1 MRCRGGWSRAE
12 VLVVLGLAILV
23 AGLIL
28 GATMR
33 LRADADGIRC
43 RNNLKLLCLSVHTY
57 DSAMLRLPPLAD
69 QGAGAPTG
77 RGLPSVFAM
86 LAPYLEAWPANYR
99 TDLPPERYHAHSSVV
114 FTYPG
119 KFGSTVTEDG
129 GIANQSW
136 RRIFRDPADSTADQL
151 RDIPMTLP
159 DGTTGYYATGSY
171 AANGLVPWGV
181 RGSAR
186 EFPGGLANTILF
198 GERPQVCRTAA
209 GEDVY
214 NLWGLGIYSPHM
226 PAFAALTPT
235 DPAGLLSTGQA
246 APAEPLPDE
255 AAADRD
261 AQVRVRIGRRDADP
275 GPPDF
280 GHSFQRVRG
289 GRPCD
294 PRLPGTPHRAGM
306 QVAMADGSVRGF
318 GPDTSPWVFWDACLP
333 GKPEDEPAPR
343 P

>member
-1 MRCRGGWSRAE
+1 MCRRAGWSRAE
-12 VLVVLGLAILV
+12 VLVVLVLAVLV
-23 AGLIL
+23 AGLVL

-33 LRADADGIRC
+33 LRADADGMKC
-43 RNNLKLLCLSVHTY
+43 RNNLKQLGLAVQNHHDTFGT
-57 DSAMLRLPPLAD
+57 LPPLAD

-77 RGLPSVFAM
+77 RGLPSLFA
-86 LAPYLEAWPANYR
+86 LLTIYLEAWPANYH
-99 TDLPPERYHAHSSVV
+99 TGLPPERYHAHSSVV

-136 RRIFRDPADSTADQL
+136 RLFFRDPADTTADRL
-151 RDIPMTLP
+151 RDLPMTLP

-171 AANGLVPWGV
+171 AANGLAPWGT
-181 RGSAR
+181 
-186 EFPGGLANTILF
+186 GGLPRSFPKGTPNTILF
-198 GERPQVCRTAA
+198 GERPQVCRAA
-209 GEDVY
+209 SGEDVY

-235 DPAGLLSTGQA
+235 DPPGLLSTGQV

-255 AAADRD
+255 ATADRD
-261 AQVRVRIGRRDADP
+261 AQMRVRVGRQDAEP

-280 GHSFQRVRG
+280 GKAIQHTRG

-306 QVAMADGSVRGF
+306 QVVMADGSVRVF
-318 GPDTSPWVFWDACLP
+318 APDTSPWVFWSACVP
-333 GKPEDEPAPR
+333 GRTEGGAPEGQ
-343 P
+343 